1 MASKTRARVNPC
13 FAVNDDDGN
22 VIGYWRKYTSFTY
35 EAITSTSLRQAA
47 QNTRTVLF
55 GSKGE
60 AIRYLKGQ
68 A

>member
-1 MASKTRARVNPC
+1 MAKTRNTCHPVTDD
-13 FAVNDDDGN
+13 NDN

-47 QNTRTVLF
+47 QDHRTVLF
-55 GSKGE
+55 GSRRE
-60 AIRYLKGQ
+60 VINYLKGQ